1 MQKTLLAAAL
11 LVSGA
16 SEVLTAPQTSGGI
29 ATIALKA
36 SVR

>member
-16 SEVLTAPQTSGGI
+16 SNVLAAPQTSGGI
-29 ATIALKA
+29 ARIVL
-36 SVR
+36 